1 MEFLSFNDSLANEFS
16 QMNLAWVK
24 KYFEVEPAD
33 KLVLSNPRRNIIDKG
48 GYIFFAKSGDT
59 IAGTFALLR
68 VNDQEFELSKMAVKE
83 AFLGK
88 NIGNALLTFCL
99 QEAKKLGIKK
109 LVLYSNTKLGPAIHL
124 YMKYGFLQV
133 PLNNSAYKRS
143 DIKMELELKY

>member
-1 MEFLSFNDSLANEFS
+1 MEFLSFSDSLANEFS

-33 KLVLSNPRRNIIDKG
+33 ELVLSNPRRNIIDKG

-59 IAGTFALLR
+59 IAGTFALLKLS
-68 VNDQEFELSKMAVKE
+68 DAEFELSKMAVKE
-83 AFLGK
+83 DFLGK

-99 QEAKKLGIKK
+99 QEAKNLGIKK

-124 YMKYGFLQV
+124 YKKYGFLQV

>member
-83 AFLGK
+83 DFLGK

>member
-33 KLVLSNPRRNIIDKG
+33 ELVLSNPRRNIIDKG

-59 IAGTFALLR
+59 IAGTFALLKLS
-68 VNDQEFELSKMAVKE
+68 DAEFELSKMAVKE
-83 AFLGK
+83 DFIGK
-88 NIGNALLTFCL
+88 NIGNALLSFCL
-99 QEAKKLGIKK
+99 QEAKNLGIKK